1 MHRRQFIKL
10 ITNSALAAY
19 ALDPDKLL
27 WVPGE
32 KKIFIPPEKRLI
44 YASELLESELNS
56 FGVAVRDLSEFHSF
70 FYKVI
75 EGQPYRERGQT
86 YRHVEIYEH
95 IKGLHYEPD

>member
-1 MHRRQFIKL
+1 MDRRQFIKL
-10 ITNSALAAY
+10 IASSAVAAY

-32 KKIFIPPEKRLI
+32 KKIFIPPAKRLI

-70 FYKVI
+70 FYNVI
-75 EGQPYRERGQT
+75 EGQPYKDRGQT
-86 YRHVEIYEH
+86 YRHVEIYEE
-95 IKGLHYEPD
+95 IKGLHYEPE